1 MAAEC
6 TASRCTIAI
15 DFWGDAKADATSM
28 FGVRICERTSSG
40 SVLVNDDGDKEEDN
54 GVGDGDTYDGS
65 DAGDGEAGSLPPSR
79 FGNEFMSNERGAIAC
94 AFACAPL

>member
-1 MAAEC
+1 MAVEG

-28 FGVRICERTSSG
+28 FGVRICERTSCG
-40 SVLVNDDGDKEEDN
+40 SVLVNDDGGEEDDS
-54 GVGDGDTYDGS
+54 GVGDGDPCDGS
-65 DAGDGEAGSLPPSR
+65 DADDDETGSLPPSR
-79 FGNEFMSNERGAIAC
+79 FGNEFISNERGAIAC